1 MESRKYSKGE
11 VIFFEDIIEAIGFRF
26 IYQVKSGA
34 VDIIVNFET
43 PEQKKLTT
51 LKPGAYFG
59 EIALIEGCPHSA
71 TAIAAE
77 DCEVNLITDY
87 EFFDVA
93 KKDPKTVVELVKNLG
108 IRIRSL
114 TNDYMEVCK
123 TLKEYGANESVGEK
137 SGSLWKRLLKFST
150 IYTKNGKKVSDVK
163 PELNRGTSLNWIGDN
178 ATYFDHNEIIFK
190 EGEDSHCMYYIISGD
205 VGIYASYGMKDQK
218 LVTTLTGGQFFGE
231 IGLVGNDVRSASA
244 VALKNGAT
252 LDRILL
258 NGLEDLVTKNPE
270 KINLLLVYLSNRLR
284 TLTYDYLK
292 ACKTAAE
299 VIKASEDGD
308 DLTLTQAEL
317 LKFYTEMEIL
327 GNFCY

>member
-1 MESRKYSKGE
+1 MNLVEKVFTAGE
-11 VIFFEDIIEAIGFRF
+11 VIFREGDEGNSFFR
-26 IYQVKSGA
+26 ILEGNVGVY
-34 VDIIVNFET
+34 VNY
-43 PEQKKLTT
+43 
-51 LKPGAYFG
+51 G
-59 EIALIEGCPHSA
+59 
-71 TAIAAE
+71 
-77 DCEVNLITDY
+77 TD
-87 EFFDVA
+87 
-93 KKDPKTVVELVKNLG
+93 
-108 IRIRSL
+108 
-114 TNDYMEVCK
+114 
-123 TLKEYGANESVGEK
+123 
-137 SGSLWKRLLKFST
+137 
-150 IYTKNGKKVSDVK
+150 
-163 PELNRGTSLNWIGDN
+163 
-178 ATYFDHNEIIFK
+178 
-190 EGEDSHCMYYIISGD
+190 
-205 VGIYASYGMKDQK
+205 DQLK
-218 LVTTLTGGQFFGE
+218 LVTLVPGQFFGE